1 MLIRQKTLWRCVY
14 CAINPADLFSC
25 CFSTVHVVIAT
36 PGRILDLIKKGVA
49 KVSQVQMIVLDEVGL
64 LDADFKTWLLRRL
77 TCCLSSCLSG
87 WQTAVSGLCGYDG
100 RDSGF
105 PVQTEADFALFCH
118 LSPQRAEV
126 YGKYLR
132 LLWCYFHNLRGF
144 HCSCLFC
151 FFFFFR
157 LPICRNLMRSTW
169 WRSSHWKVSLSIML
183 MSLKGRRSIASTPC
197 FPGWV
202 LLLLFSFD
210 AVKSSLL

>member
-64 LDADFKTWLLRRL
+64 LDADFKTQLLRRL

-132 LLWCYFHNLRGF
+132 FLWCNFHNLKQRFPLQLFFGF
-144 HCSCLFC
+144 F
-151 FFFFFR
+151 
-157 LPICRNLMRSTW
+157 
-169 WRSSHWKVSLSIML
+169 
-183 MSLKGRRSIASTPC
+183 
-197 FPGWV
+197 
-202 LLLLFSFD
+202 
-210 AVKSSLL
+210 